1 MSICTGIIF
10 VVVELAVTE
19 ILSISID
26 LAIPIKKSSDLSIG
40 MFCLAPMNQSITS

>member
-26 LAIPIKKSSDLSIG
+26 LAIPIKKVVICPLVC
-40 MFCLAPMNQSITS
+40 FVWLL